1 MTLDTTS
8 NPKLTVVGSINL
20 DLFVRTTRLPQ
31 PGETVLGNGFTQAGG
46 GKGANQAV
54 AAARLGLSVRLIAA
68 VGEDA
73 YGTQLI
79 DNLANEGVDV
89 SCVRRLNGAQTGTA
103 LIVVD
108 QAGENTI
115 VVSPGAN
122 LQLSLDDIDLA
133 DPDAVLCQLE
143 VPIEVVARAAQRS
156 RGLFCLNASPMT
168 DLPSDLVS
176 RCDLVIVNE
185 SEYKSAGG
193 QLDGCRL
200 VALTLGASGAV
211 LLRHGHE
218 IARAESPPVEAID
231 TVGAG
236 DAFAAAMVAG
246 LITHGDPVTA
256 LELACRAGA
265 LAVTRNGA
273 QASLPFKEEL

>member
-1 MTLDTTS
+1 MSHNTTS

-54 AAARLGLSVRLIAA
+54 AAARLGLSVRLVAA

-73 YGTQLI
+73 YGNQLV
-79 DNLANEGVDV
+79 DDLAREGVDV
-89 SCVRRLNGAQTGTA
+89 SCVRRLSGSQTGTA

-108 QAGENTI
+108 QVGENTI

-122 LQLSLDDIDLA
+122 LQLSLDGIELA

-143 VPIEVVARAAQRS
+143 VPVEVVARAAQRS

-168 DLPSDLVS
+168 DLPGELVS

-200 VALTLGASGAV
+200 VALTQGASGAV
-211 LLRHGHE
+211 LLRQGSE
-218 IARAESPPVEAID
+218 IARAKSPSVDAVD

-246 LITHGDPVTA
+246 LITHGDPVAA

>member
-1 MTLDTTS
+1 MTHNTTS

-20 DLFVRTTRLPQ
+20 DLLVRTTRLPQ

-46 GKGANQAV
+46 GKGANQAI
-54 AAARLGLSVRLIAA
+54 AAARLGLPVRLVAA
-68 VGEDA
+68 VGDDA
-73 YGTQLI
+73 YGHRLI
-79 DNLANEGVDV
+79 DDLANEGVDV
-89 SCVRRLNGAQTGTA
+89 SCVRRLRGPQTGTA

-108 QAGENTI
+108 ETGENTI

-122 LQLSLDDIDLA
+122 LQLSLDDNELA
-133 DPDAVLCQLE
+133 DLDAVLCQLE
-143 VPIEVVARAAQRS
+143 VPVEVVAQAAQHC
-156 RGLFCLNASPMT
+156 RGLFSLNASPMM
-168 DLPSDLVS
+168 DLPSELVD
-176 RCDLVIVNE
+176 RCDLIIVNE

-193 QLDGCRL
+193 QLDSCRL

-211 LLRHGHE
+211 LLGHGRE
-218 IARAESPPVEAID
+218 IARAESPRVKAID

-246 LITHGDPVTA
+246 LITHGDPVAA

>member
-1 MTLDTTS
+1 MTSKTTS

-20 DLFVRTTRLPQ
+20 DLLVRTTRLPQ

-46 GKGANQAV
+46 GKGANQAI
-54 AAARLGLSVRLIAA
+54 AAARLGLSVQLVGA
-68 VGEDA
+68 VGDDA
-73 YGTQLI
+73 HGHQLI
-79 DNLANEGVDV
+79 DGLASEGVDV
-89 SCVRRLNGAQTGTA
+89 SCIRRLSGSQTGTA

-122 LQLSLDDIDLA
+122 HQLSLDDTDLA

-143 VPIEVVARAAQRS
+143 VPVEVVALAARRS
-156 RGLFCLNASPMT
+156 RGLFCLNASPMM
-168 DLPSDLVS
+168 DLPSELVD
-176 RCDLVIVNE
+176 RCDLIIVNE
-185 SEYKSAGG
+185 SEYRSAGG

-200 VALTLGASGAV
+200 VALTLGSAGAV
-211 LLRHGHE
+211 LLRHGRE
-218 IARAESPPVEAID
+218 IARAQSPRVEAID

-246 LITHGDPVTA
+246 FVTHGDPVVA
-256 LELACRAGA
+256 LEPACRAGA
-265 LAVTRNGA
+265 LAVTRSGA

>member
-1 MTLDTTS
+1 MTHNTTS

-20 DLFVRTTRLPQ
+20 DLLVRTTRLPQ

-46 GKGANQAV
+46 GKGANQAL
-54 AAARLGLSVRLIAA
+54 AAARLGLSVRMVGA

-73 YGTQLI
+73 YGTGLI

-89 SCVRRLNGAQTGTA
+89 SFVRRLRGHQTGTA

-108 QAGENTI
+108 QDGENTI

-122 LQLSLDDIDLA
+122 LHLSLDEVDLA
-133 DPDAVLCQLE
+133 DPAAVLCQLE
-143 VPIEVVARAAQRS
+143 IPVEVVVQAAQRTQ
-156 RGLFCLNASPMT
+156 GLFCLNASPMT
-168 DLPSDLVS
+168 DLPSELVS

-185 SEYKSAGG
+185 SEYKSADR

-211 LLRHGHE
+211 LLRYGRE
-218 IARAESPPVEAID
+218 IARADSPAVDAID

-246 LITHGDPVTA
+246 LLTHGDPVAA